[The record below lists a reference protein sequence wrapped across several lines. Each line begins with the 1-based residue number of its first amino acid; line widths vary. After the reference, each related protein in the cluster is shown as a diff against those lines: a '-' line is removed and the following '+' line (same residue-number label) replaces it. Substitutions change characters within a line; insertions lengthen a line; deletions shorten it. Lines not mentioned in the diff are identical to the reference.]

1 MSNSRFSF
9 NGSFANSN
17 EYQDFNSISDSSS
30 NSIDSFNSFDII
42 NFSSYNNSE
51 SNLKDLGD
59 EICNNLKNLLNK
71 NNSDTILSLT
81 KCFICLSP
89 SINPLSCPKCNN
101 FACQDCF
108 KKYFGYHTL
117 KKCPLCKQNIKIGEL
132 YKNEVLIEIENILSK
147 DETSS
152 KKLIDLKY
160 VFNKKKLKLIN
171 KENKLNDIINK
182 LLEYEEKIINYRKE
196 YEIFFL
202 KCKEIIDKTLDE
214 YERKIREVFN
224 ILFPNIEDNE
234 VQKKINNKNKINSNN
249 INNTEEK
256 IKSVINGILSFE
268 RKSFND
274 KNKKN
279 FKEEIDTFFQIAY
292 ILSKKYKKEVLK
304 FISRPIFI
312 IPNISYCSIGFINLE
327 KKHFKHN
334 IKKKGYNEY
343 LGDFVIQYKLE
354 KDNEY
359 CYLCEL
365 NFSLKNKKNTNYFLI
380 QKKIIDDKC
389 IEIYPMKLE
398 NDDEKESLYESTI
411 NCDEFKNKEIK
422 EITMEIKLQVF
433 SINNNY

>member
-1 MSNSRFSF
+1 MF
-9 NGSFANSN
+9 
-17 EYQDFNSISDSSS
+17 
-30 NSIDSFNSFDII
+30 
-42 NFSSYNNSE
+42 
-51 SNLKDLGD
+51 
-59 EICNNLKNLLNK
+59 
-71 NNSDTILSLT
+71 
-81 KCFICLSP
+81 
-89 SINPLSCPKCNN
+89 
-101 FACQDCF
+101 
-108 KKYFGYHTL
+108 
-117 KKCPLCKQNIKIGEL
+117 
-132 YKNEVLIEIENILSK
+132 
-147 DETSS
+147 

-160 VFNKKKLKLIN
+160 MLNKKKLKSIN
-171 KENKLNDIINK
+171 KDNKLNDIINK

-202 KCKEIIDKTLDE
+202 KCKEIIDKTFDE

-234 VQKKINNKNKINSNN
+234 VQKKINNKNKINNNNN
-249 INNTEEK
+249 INITEEK

-274 KNKKN
+274 
-279 FKEEIDTFFQIAY
+279 TLFQIAY

-359 CYLCEL
+359 SYLCDL
-365 NFSLKNKKNTNYFLI
+365 NCSSKNKINTNFFLI
-380 QKKIIDDKC
+380 QKKIINDKC

-398 NDDEKESLYESTI
+398 NDDEKESIYESTI
-411 NCDEFKNKEIK
+411 ICDEFKNKEIK
-422 EITMEIKLQVF
+422 EITMEIKLEVF